1 MRILIVDD
9 DFLSRKL
16 LTRELRNFGPCAQAC
31 DGEEGLQAYKSAL
44 AEGAPYDLIL
54 LDIVMPG
61 MDGGELLRKI
71 RADENSRGATGDRGC
86 TIAMAT
92 TKAHKDTVVRSFRD
106 QADGYIIKPYLP
118 GSVLRYLLR
127 HDLIGPA

>member
-16 LTRELRNFGPCAQAC
+16 LTRELRKLGTCDQAC

-44 AEGAPYDLIL
+44 AVGAPYDLIL

-71 RADENSRGATGDRGC
+71 RADESSRAVAGESRCA
-86 TIAMAT
+86 IAMAT
-92 TKAHKDTVVRSFRD
+92 TQADKQTVMRSFRD
-106 QADGYIIKPYLP
+106 EADGYIIKPYLP
-118 GSVLRYLLR
+118 GSVLRYLRR
-127 HDLIGPA
+127 HDLISPA